1 MKIARSSVQNALAS
15 GLIPVLL
22 ILVVTASQA
31 FAQKAAT
38 SGNLVAD
45 GGSTSPTIQQ
55 VTLSGSDKEV
65 AATTTSGS
73 LSVVTGTFTE
83 FSMPKG
89 TVPQLMASASDGTIY
104 QALGGANKIAQ
115 VNAATSTNTVG
126 VKLFSIPTANSFPVG
141 VVVAADGSV
150 WFAEQNGHQIGHLD
164 PKAGTI
170 TEYKTPTANSGPVG
184 ITVGPDGAIWFTEAY
199 ANKIGRLD
207 PEKPENIEEFDI
219 PTPVSAPLY
228 ITSGPDGGLWYV
240 GVRSHKL
247 GRIDPSTRAFVEF
260 STPTPKAGPTSVI
273 AGPDGALW
281 ISQLNADKIAR
292 FDLRLRR
299 FTDDIPVNSE
309 KNGPRSG
316 PGILVNGP
324 DGNIWFTQML
334 GNQIARLNPTT
345 REIFEFSVPTALAT
359 SSVGVADTAA
369 AVMAEAQAALGAEKT
384 LGPTAGPGGIVFSSD
399 GSIWYSAIF
408 ADLVSRLR
416 VK

>member
-1 MKIARSSVQNALAS
+1 MKIARSSVQNALAP

-22 ILVVTASQA
+22 LVLVTASQA
-31 FAQKAAT
+31 IAQKAAAVVN
-38 SGNLVAD
+38 GNGTDVATV
-45 GGSTSPTIQQ
+45 GTVQQ

-73 LSVVTGTFTE
+73 LTVVSGTFTE

-89 TVPQLMASASDGTIY
+89 TVPQLLASASDGTIY

-115 VNAATSTNTVG
+115 VNAASATNSVG
-126 VKLFSIPTANSFPVG
+126 VKMFAIPTANSFPVG
-141 VVVAADGSV
+141 IVVAADGSV
-150 WFAEQNGHQIGHLD
+150 WFAEQNAHQIGHLD
-164 PKAGTI
+164 PKSGKI
-170 TEYKTPTANSGPVG
+170 TEYKTPTPNSGPVG
-184 ITVGPDGAIWFTEAY
+184 ITVGPDNAIWFTEAF
-199 ANKIGRLD
+199 ASKIGRLD
-207 PEKPENIEEFDI
+207 PEKPEAMEEFTI

-228 ITSGPDGGLWYV
+228 ITTGPDGGLWYV

-247 GRIDPSTRAFVEF
+247 GRIDPETKAFAEYP
-260 STPTPKAGPTSVI
+260 TPTEKAGPTSVLT
-273 AGPDGALW
+273 GPDGALW
-281 ISQLNADKIAR
+281 VSQLNADKIAR
-292 FDLRLRR
+292 FDVSARK
-299 FTDDIPVNSE
+299 FTDDIPLTSR
-309 KNGPRSG
+309 KNGPRAG

-345 REIFEFSVPTALAT
+345 REIFEFSVPTALVAR
-359 SSVGVADTAA
+359 SVGVADTAA
-369 AVMAEAQAALGAEKT
+369 QAMAEAQTALGAEQT

-399 GSIWYSAIF
+399 GNIWYSAIF

>member
-22 ILVVTASQA
+22 LVLVTASQA
-31 FAQKAAT
+31 IAQKAANNMNT
-38 SGNLVAD
+38 SGV
-45 GGSTSPTIQQ
+45 STSPTVQQ
-55 VTLSGSDKEV
+55 VTLSGADKEV
-65 AATTTSGS
+65 SATTTSGS
-73 LSVVTGTFTE
+73 LAVVTGTFTE

-89 TVPQLMASASDGTIY
+89 TVPQLLASASDGTIY

-115 VNAATSTNTVG
+115 VAAASATSSVG

-141 VVVAADGSV
+141 VAVAADGSV

-164 PKAGTI
+164 PKTGEI
-170 TEYKTPTANSGPVG
+170 VEYKTPTANSGPVG
-184 ITVGPDGAIWFTEAY
+184 ITTGPDGAIWFTEAF

-207 PEKPENIEEFDI
+207 PEKPDSMEEFTI

-228 ITSGPDGGLWYV
+228 ITTGPDGGLWYV

-247 GRIDPSTRAFVEF
+247 GRIDPATRAFVEY
-260 STPTPKAGPTSVI
+260 STPTPNAGPTSVL

-292 FDLRLRR
+292 FDVRLRR
-299 FTDDIPVNSE
+299 FTDDIPINSE

-316 PGILVNGP
+316 PGILVGGP
-324 DGNIWFTQML
+324 DGNIWFTEML

-345 REIFEFSVPTALAT
+345 REIFEFSVPTALASQT
-359 SSVGVADTAA
+359 VPLAGTAQEA
-369 AVMAEAQAALGAEKT
+369 LAEAQAALGAEKT
-384 LGPTAGPGGIVFSSD
+384 LGPTAGPGGIAFSSD

>member
-22 ILVVTASQA
+22 LLTVASQA
-31 FAQKAAT
+31 VAQKAVTAAAAEGPVAT
-38 SGNLVAD
+38 
-45 GGSTSPTIQQ
+45 T
-55 VTLSGSDKEV
+55 VTLSGTNRDV
-65 AATTTSGS
+65 VATTTSGS
-73 LSVVTGTFTE
+73 LAVVTGTFTE

-89 TVPQLMASASDGTIY
+89 TIPQLLAHASDGTIY

-115 VNAATSTNTVG
+115 VSSSGFDNTLTL
-126 VKLFSIPTANSFPVG
+126 KQFPIPTPNSFPVG
-141 VVVAADGSV
+141 IAVAADGGV
-150 WFAEQNGHQIGHLD
+150 WFTEQHGHQIGRLD
-164 PKAGTI
+164 PKTGKI
-170 TEYKTPTANSGPVG
+170 VEYKTPTPNSGPVG
-184 ITVGPDGAIWFTEAY
+184 ITVGSDGAIWFTEAF

-207 PEKPENIEEFDI
+207 PANPEDIAEFTI
-219 PTPVSAPLY
+219 PSPVSAPIY
-228 ITSGPDGGLWYV
+228 ITNGPDGGLWYV

-247 GRIDPSTRAFVEF
+247 GRIDPNTRAFVEY
-260 STPTPKAGPTSVI
+260 STPTDKAGPTSVI
-273 AGPDGALW
+273 TGPDGAMW
-281 ISQLNADKIAR
+281 VSQMNADKIAR
-292 FDLRLRR
+292 FDVSSRK
-299 FTDDIPVNSE
+299 FTDDIPVSSQ

-345 REIFEFSVPTALAT
+345 REIHEFSVPTAIEAQR
-359 SSVGVADTAA
+359 VGVADTAA
-369 AVMAEAQAALGAEKT
+369 EALAEAQVALGADKQ
-384 LGPTAGPGGIVFSSD
+384 LGPTAGPGGIAFGSD